1 MRFGVTSTALCFP
14 RAALCTGFVAAGVV
28 LGAGTATAFAPQVH
42 PDRIGAQ
49 LDHEE
54 TVALGAGPVPALTA
68 MLVPANRIGAGLH
81 GDTTLYRD
89 ADGGIRATLRQVVT
103 EAASHPDGT
112 VTVFLNA
119 PGTRGGRV
127 VDVYQQWAG

>member
-1 MRFGVTSTALCFP
+1 MRFGVTSTALG
-14 RAALCTGFVAAGVV
+14 TGFVAAGVI
-28 LGAGTATAFAPQVH
+28 LGAGSAAAFVPQAQ

-49 LDHEE
+49 LNHEE
-54 TVALGAGPVPALTA
+54 TVALGAGPIPALTA
-68 MLVPANRIGAGLH
+68 MFVPANRIGAGLH
-81 GDTTLYRD
+81 SETNLHRD

-112 VTVFLNA
+112 VTVYLNA
-119 PGTRGGRV
+119 PGARGGRV

>member
-1 MRFGVTSTALCFP
+1 MRFGVTSTALG
-14 RAALCTGFVAAGVV
+14 TGIVAAGVV
-28 LGAGTATAFAPQVH
+28 LGAGPATALAPQIH

-49 LDHEE
+49 LSHEE

-68 MLVPANRIGAGLH
+68 MIVPANRIGAGLH

-89 ADGGIRATLRQVVT
+89 ADGGIHATLRQVVT

-112 VTVFLNA
+112 VSVYLNA

>member
-1 MRFGVTSTALCFP
+1 MRFGVTSTALG
-14 RAALCTGFVAAGVV
+14 TGFVAAGVI
-28 LGAGTATAFAPQVH
+28 LGAGSAAAFAPQAQ

-49 LDHEE
+49 LNHEE
-54 TVALGAGPVPALTA
+54 TVALGAGPIPALTA
-68 MLVPANRIGAGLH
+68 MFVPANRIGAGLH
-81 GDTTLYRD
+81 SETNLHRD

-112 VTVFLNA
+112 VTVYLNA
-119 PGTRGGRV
+119 PGARGGRV

>member
-1 MRFGVTSTALCFP
+1 MRFGVTSIALG
-14 RAALCTGFVAAGVV
+14 TGFVAAA
-28 LGAGTATAFAPQVH
+28 LIFGAGSATAFAPQVQ

-54 TVALGAGPVPALTA
+54 TVALGAGPVPALIA
-68 MLVPANRIGAGLH
+68 MFVPPNRIGAGLH
-81 GDTTLYRD
+81 RDTTLHRD

-103 EAASHPDGT
+103 EAASHPDGA
-112 VTVFLNA
+112 VTVYLNA

-127 VDVYQQWAG
+127 VDVYQHWAD